1 MEHTVQ
7 RGYDL
12 GRESLKWLAIATMT
26 IDHVGVVLYPENIVF
41 RYIGRLSFPLI
52 AYLLILGLESTR
64 NVKNY
69 FTRLFLFALISQ
81 VPFCLA
87 RGVLPW
93 EYLNI
98 FFTLSLGVLF
108 IYLFERNNYLFFLP
122 LMAFAVLPLDFNGY
136 GVATIGCFYALR
148 KNKRMGIILFTLLN
162 LLVLLFDLSYQS
174 LALLALPLIL
184 LHNDGRFPFNKI
196 SVKTDYPPWRKYF
209 FYIYYPL
216 HLLVLYF
223 LKIEFY
229 S

>member
-26 IDHVGVVLYPENIVF
+26 IDHVGVVLYPENIGL

-52 AYLLILGLESTR
+52 AYLLMLGLESTR
-64 NVKNY
+64 NAKNY
-69 FTRLFLFALISQ
+69 LTRLLLFALISQ
-81 VPFCLA
+81 VPFYLA

-108 IYLFERNNYLFFLP
+108 IYFFERNNYIFLIP
-122 LMAFAVLPLDFNGY
+122 LVASAVLPLDFDGY
-136 GVATIGCFYALR
+136 GIATIGCFYALR
-148 KNKRMGIILFTLLN
+148 KNKRIGIVLFILLN
-162 LLVLLFDLSYQS
+162 LFIFFDLPYQS

-184 LHNDGRFPFNKI
+184 LHNDGRFPLNKI